1 MKNITFII
9 FITCCLLAIVLL
21 SCAVNPEEETKK
33 THYVLQVNYISHSG
47 QIPPTDTLE
56 IDSQEEP
63 HLMVDEGTCVL
74 VGDSWARPIASYV
87 RSFKIISKTP

>member
-1 MKNITFII
+1 MKKITFI
-9 FITCCLLAIVLL
+9 TLALVVFMLS
-21 SCAVNPEEETKK
+21 SCAEHPREETKK

-56 IDSQEEP
+56 VDLEEEP
-63 HLMVDEGTCVL
+63 HLFVDEGTCVL
-74 VGDSWARPIASYV
+74 IGDSWARPIASYV